1 MVVVTA
7 IAMKIDIIPMVP
19 YGLKYPVSMLE
30 RVGCTGKA
38 LALVVHHD
46 IMVRYR
52 MVLIGRRRASPVV
65 RPASGLAVSSISMYI
80 MVEARVHPLA
90 RRANVIPSSLPE
102 AMCAASAP
110 GRLVMVA
117 AAMASFATFCVRVC
131 SLRDGLKS
139 ALCEIQCSRRVLVT
153 LVGALVTQ
161 VQFDL
166 TVPQVLHWSSVSE
179 TLLALEAA

>member
-1 MVVVTA
+1 MVVVMA
-7 IAMKIDIIPMVP
+7 IATKIDITPIVP
-19 YGLKYPVSMLE
+19 YGLRFHASFLE
-30 RVGCTGKA
+30 RAGYIGMA
-38 LALVVHHD
+38 LALVGHQN
-46 IMVRYR
+46 IMVRNWT
-52 MVLIGRRRASPVV
+52 VLVGRRRASRVV
-65 RPASGLAVSSISMYI
+65 RPVSGLALSSISMYV

-139 ALCEIQCSRRVLVT
+139 ALCEIPCSRRVLVT
-153 LVGALVTQ
+153 LVGAWVAQLQ
-161 VQFDL
+161 QDL
-166 TVPQVLHWSSVSE
+166 AFPQVLHWLPVSE
-179 TLLALEAA
+179 TVLALEAA